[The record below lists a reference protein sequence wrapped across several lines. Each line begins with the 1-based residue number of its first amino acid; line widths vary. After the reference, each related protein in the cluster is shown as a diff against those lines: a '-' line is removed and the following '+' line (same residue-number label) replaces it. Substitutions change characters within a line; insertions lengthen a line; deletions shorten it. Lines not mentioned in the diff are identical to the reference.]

1 MNKQDIVKIYL
12 EHLDKKI
19 EKNEKALDSLYE
31 GVYSAPGPSQSH
43 SDTTRFQQSNIASDT
58 DIRLTSLKKVR
69 TIIATMLL
77 RKSQS
82 VEIGALIV
90 IEDSVHKEREYYF
103 VVPDGGGESIEFEG
117 VEILFVSIQVP
128 MVEATS
134 RVKIGDSFE
143 FRGRKLILIEIL

>member
-1 MNKQDIVKIYL
+1 MNKQDIVKTYL

-19 EKNEKALDSLYE
+19 EKSEKALNSLYE

-58 DIRLTSLKKVR
+58 DVRLISLKKVR
-69 TIIATMLL
+69 AIMATTLL

-90 IEDSVHKEREYYF
+90 IEDSVYKEREYYF
-103 VVPDGGGESIEFEG
+103 VVPEQGGDSLDFDGIEIFFVSLQAPIIESI
-117 VEILFVSIQVP
+117 SNAKQN
-128 MVEATS
+128 
-134 RVKIGDSFE
+134 DQFE
-143 FRGRKLILIEIL
+143 FRGRRLILQEIS